1 MGDLTRHHYGFRK
14 CDGFPQWDKN
24 VVFFCVLITWRQR
37 VSVGEL
43 HKVLIVLCGW
53 CSSPTKLVAN
63 VSLRRAPRLR
73 GVGKWRICIVIHRL
87 ASSYLCDSVSI
98 RVVFCDYEIR
108 VHASV
113 TMFVASSSAQMGKW
127 CCLQLRTCACMFCKT
142 LVNYISNVVII
153 SRRYTTQGFFQSTK
167 TCVRGKAKLRSEVL
181 EKYATIHMARKSKT
195 QEIRFRMSLWLSP
208 K

>member
-63 VSLRRAPRLR
+63 VSLRLAPRLR
-73 GVGKWRICIVIHRL
+73 GVGKRRICIVICRL
-87 ASSYLCDSVSI
+87 APSYFVWQCVKLSRVLWLWVSGTCVCNHVRCVI
-98 RVVFCDYEIR
+98 VKPKCRIDDVYICVR
-108 VHASV
+108 VHV
-113 TMFVASSSAQMGKW
+113 WLFVRHLS
-127 CCLQLRTCACMFCKT
+127 
-142 LVNYISNVVII
+142 II
-153 SRRYTTQGFFQSTK
+153 FPMPRYATQGFFQSAK
-167 TCVRGKAKLRSEVL
+167 TCGRGKAKLCFEAL
-181 EKYATIHMARKSKT
+181 EKHVTIHMTTTSKT
-195 QEIRFRMSLWLSP
+195 QETRFRRSLWLSRE
-208 K
+208 